1 MRKMRTRETAAA
13 EMHASPHAAAMHAA
27 HAADMHATTHTS
39 MHTAA
44 HAAMHAA
51 ATTPAAM
58 HAATAATP
66 ATGERRRRKS
76 KRRSQCARDE
86 PTKKLVVH
94 PNSSVVELQRRIP
107 SLEEDDQQTSIDP
120 TISNDKCDSF

>member
-13 EMHASPHAAAMHAA
+13 EMHASAHTTDVHTSA
-27 HAADMHATTHTS
+27 HAADMHAAAMHPS
-39 MHTAA
+39 AHASAMHTAS
-44 HAAMHAA
+44 H
-51 ATTPAAM
+51 PAAM

-107 SLEEDDQQTSIDP
+107 SLEEDDQQTSNDP

>member
-44 HAAMHAA
+44 QAAMHAA
-51 ATTPAAM
+51 ATPAAM
-58 HAATAATP
+58 HAATP
-66 ATGERRRRKS
+66 ATGERRRRKN

-120 TISNDKCDSF
+120 MISNDKCDSF

>member
-13 EMHASPHAAAMHAA
+13 EMHASAHTTDVHTSA
-27 HAADMHATTHTS
+27 HAADMHAAA
-39 MHTAA
+39 MHPSA
-44 HAAMHAA
+44 HASAMHAA
-51 ATTPAAM
+51 SHPAAM
-58 HAATAATP
+58 HAATAA

-120 TISNDKCDSF
+120 MISNDKCDSF